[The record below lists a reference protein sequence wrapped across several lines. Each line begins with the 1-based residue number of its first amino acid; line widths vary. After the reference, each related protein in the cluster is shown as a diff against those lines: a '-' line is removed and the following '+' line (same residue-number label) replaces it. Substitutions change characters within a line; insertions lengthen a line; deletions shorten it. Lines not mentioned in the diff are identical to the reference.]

1 MLEDTTYYIEPVTE
15 NDLIPDE
22 EEEAYEDSESDDK
35 NNFDYG
41 VSEGEGSNYTCT
53 GIVARGMRLWFH
65 RKDKMCRE
73 YALLGFIMSPNSTIM
88 DEANNHGTGI
98 KFRNAVERLITKLFL
113 GKTVVRSEQEL
124 KKAQLINKFWTE
136 HGQFTSHTGVFD
148 KN

>member
-1 MLEDTTYYIEPVTE
+1 MEKLYFYVLKYERMIPKYLAEAIEDEYLISPCLRAVLEDTTYYIEPVTE

-65 RKDKMCRE
+65 RRDKIC
-73 YALLGFIMSPNSTIM
+73 Y
-88 DEANNHGTGI
+88 
-98 KFRNAVERLITKLFL
+98 
-113 GKTVVRSEQEL
+113 
-124 KKAQLINKFWTE
+124 
-136 HGQFTSHTGVFD
+136 
-148 KN
+148 